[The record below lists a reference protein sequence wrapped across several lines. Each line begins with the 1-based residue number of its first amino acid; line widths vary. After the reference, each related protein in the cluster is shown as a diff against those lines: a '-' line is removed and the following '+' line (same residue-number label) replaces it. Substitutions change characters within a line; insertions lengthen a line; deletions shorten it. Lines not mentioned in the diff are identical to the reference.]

1 MKVSLESQH
10 CLSKTLYGMKPVLYH
25 VIILSSGLE
34 SLPFI
39 KSDDVQQCQ
48 SKETH
53 AKSSMR
59 VIHIEL
65 HYTASPHTCIQ
76 CHLFPL
82 P

>member
-1 MKVSLESQH
+1 MSAFGRQVAQGERKER
-10 CLSKTLYGMKPVLYH
+10 
-25 VIILSSGLE
+25 
-34 SLPFI
+34 
-39 KSDDVQQCQ
+39 Q

-76 CHLFPL
+76 CHLLPL